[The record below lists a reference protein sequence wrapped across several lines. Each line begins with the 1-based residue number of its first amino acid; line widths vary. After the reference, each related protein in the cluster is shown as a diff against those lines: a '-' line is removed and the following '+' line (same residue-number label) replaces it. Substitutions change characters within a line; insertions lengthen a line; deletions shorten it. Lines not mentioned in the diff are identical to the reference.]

1 MELDAKC
8 LKNSGP
14 PTDIKEGSVY
24 ERRVENPVNIM
35 MVSWAVLLTEKR
47 ENEFSFLVLIS
58 LSLLLLLCLLLGIRN
73 GFDSVTSRYRCD
85 ALTN

>member
-14 PTDIKEGSVY
+14 PTDMKEGSVY
-24 ERRVENPVNIM
+24 ERRVKNPVNIM
-35 MVSWAVLLTEKR
+35 MVPWAFVLKKR

-73 GFDSVTSRYRCD
+73 GFDSVPRDTG
-85 ALTN
+85 ATL